1 LIETLR
7 IANLAVVERAEIEFG
22 PGLNVL
28 TGETGA
34 GKSIVLGALSL
45 LAGARAAAEAVREGA
60 EEARVEAVFRTE
72 ALPDLEALLA
82 ARGLDV
88 SDHELVVSR
97 SVSRSGRSRAQVAG
111 RLVPVSV
118 LAELFAGRLEISS
131 QHESQA
137 LRRAESH
144 GRLLDGFAALLERRA
159 EVERGHAALRA
170 ARAERARL
178 EAEAEERVRRQDFL
192 AFQLGEIDGVGLA
205 PGELEALPAEH
216 ARLAHAEELRAAAGA
231 AALRLSGDAAQP
243 DVVGA
248 CDLLADAVRGLEPLR
263 EIDPR
268 LAALADRLRAAG
280 SELADAARELER
292 YADAV
297 EVDPGRRAALE
308 ERLAELERLR
318 RKYGRTEPEIDAQR
332 ARIAAELAGIAGSDE
347 RVRSLS
353 ASEVSLRAALA
364 AAAEA
369 LSAGRKRSAAQ
380 LSREVEAALREL
392 EMPDARLAVALEP
405 VLAVDGLPCGP
416 AGAEQVE
423 LLFAASGGEN
433 PRPLRKIA
441 SGGELSR
448 VFLALKNALRRGEA
462 GMVLVFDEVDAGV
475 GGRTADRVGAVLAEL
490 AAEHQVLCITHLPQ
504 IAARATTH
512 LRVAKA
518 ARGGRSVARVARL
531 GPEERIEELARMAGG
546 EAVTDATRRHARELL
561 RAGARRAPAPS
572 PPRS

>member
-34 GKSIVLGALSL
+34 GKSIVLGALAL
-45 LAGARAAAEAVREGA
+45 LAGARAAADAVREGA
-60 EEARVEAVFRTE
+60 EEALVEAVFRTE
-72 ALPDLEALLA
+72 GLPELEAALRE
-82 ARGLDV
+82 RGFD
-88 SDHELVVSR
+88 SEGHELVVSR
-97 SVSRSGRSRAQVAG
+97 SVGRAGRSRAQLAG
-111 RLVPVSV
+111 RLVPVSA

-144 GRLLDGFAALLERRA
+144 GRLLDGFAGLLEERA
-159 EVERGHAALRA
+159 EVERAHAALRA
-170 ARAERARL
+170 VRTERARL
-178 EAEAEERVRRQDFL
+178 EAEAEERARRQDFL
-192 AFQLGEIDGVGLA
+192 AFQLGEIDGAGLA
-205 PGELEALPAEH
+205 PGELEALPAEY

-231 AALRLSGDAAQP
+231 AVLRLSGDAAQP
-243 DVVGA
+243 DLAGA
-248 CDLLADAVRGLEPLR
+248 CDLLADGARVLEPLR

-280 SELADAARELER
+280 SELGDAARELER

-297 EVDPGRRAALE
+297 EVDPGRRAVLE

-318 RKYGRTEPEIDAQR
+318 RKYGRSESEIGAQR
-332 ARIAAELAGIAGSDE
+332 ERIAAELAGLAGSDD
-347 RVRSLS
+347 RARSL
-353 ASEVSLRAALA
+353 AGSEASLRAGLA

-369 LSAGRKRSAAQ
+369 LSAGRRRSAAR

-392 EMPDARLAVALEP
+392 EMPDARLSVALEP
-405 VLAVDGLPCGP
+405 VLAIDGLPCGP

-423 LLFAASGGEN
+423 LLFSANRGES

-490 AAEHQVLCITHLPQ
+490 AGEHQVLCITHLPQ

-518 ARGGRSVARVARL
+518 ARGARSVAGVARL
-531 GPEERIEELARMAGG
+531 APEERIEELARMAGG
-546 EAVTDATRRHARELL
+546 AAVTDATRRHARELL
-561 RAGARRAPAPS
+561 RAGARRAPSS